1 MRSDT
6 DILSTKEDGNL
17 EIYMYERLL
26 QSNIVD

>member
-1 MRSDT
+1 MRNGT
-6 DILSTKEDGNL
+6 DILSTKEDGNP